1 MTPIP
6 IPQLIQLQSP
16 LTISGDLATTASD
29 NLWAEFGRLKISD
42 STRKQ
47 YVKALDNF
55 CQFAYNR
62 SATSETIAEFLN
74 LDRYDAIELVLSYRR
89 HSIDKNLAPSTINV
103 RLAAIKSLVEMARK
117 LGKTTIGLSDIE
129 SIPAETYR
137 DTRGISIEQFKSML
151 DAIDPSTPIGVRDYA
166 IMLLF
171 WGNALR
177 RGEIASANIED
188 FLPQQQKLMILG
200 KGKRAKVAIDL
211 TDSVSYALEEWLN
224 FHPCLDAH
232 FRLEGTS
239 RRKCAGG
246 SFLRTPSLSM
256 RRCNAPGQPLI
267 TSLSRNCYGARIA
280 GDSIY
285 RIVQGYAEAAGIERR
300 VSPHRLRHS
309 SITAFL
315 DASDGNIRAAQA
327 LSRHSQMNTLTLY
340 DDNRQQQQKGA
351 SGVLEG
357 LLERTAGK
365 TSVGLH
371 IK

>member
-1 MTPIP
+1 MVEIVIQKIVPVATPIV
-6 IPQLIQLQSP
+6 
-16 LTISGDLATTASD
+16 TSD
-29 NLWAEFGRLKISD
+29 DLWAEFGQLKIAD

-47 YVKALDNF
+47 YVKAIENF
-55 CQFAYNR
+55 CQFAYSG
-62 SATSETIAEFLN
+62 SATPATISEFLN
-74 LDRYDAIELVLSYRR
+74 LDRYAAIEMVLRYRR

-117 LGKTTIGLSDIE
+117 LGKTTIDLTDIE
-129 SIPAETYR
+129 SIPSESYR
-137 DTRGISIEQFKSML
+137 DTKGISVEQFKSML
-151 DAIDPSTPIGVRDYA
+151 EEIDPSTPIGVRDYA

-188 FLPQQQKLMILG
+188 FLPQQQKLTILG

-224 FHPCLDAH
+224 FHPYNSP
-232 FRLEGTS
+232 E
-239 RRKCAGG
+239 K
-246 SFLRTPSLSM
+246 
-256 RRCNAPGQPLI
+256 PLI
-267 TSLSRNCYGARIA
+267 TSLSHNCYGSRIA

-315 DASDGNIRAAQA
+315 DASGGNLRAAQA
-327 LSRHSQMNTLTLY
+327 LSRHRNQNTLNLY
-340 DDNRQQQQKGA
+340 DDNRRQEQKGA
-351 SGVLEG
+351 SGMLED
-357 LLERTAGK
+357 LLVGTGGK
-365 TSVGLH
+365 SE
-371 IK
+371 

>member
-1 MTPIP
+1 MTRNLPAVVITPVIEVQAISIP
-6 IPQLIQLQSP
+6 SAASQQL
-16 LTISGDLATTASD
+16 
-29 NLWAEFGRLKISD
+29 WEEFGRLKITD

-47 YVKALDNF
+47 YVKAIENF
-55 CQFAYNR
+55 CQFAYSG
-62 SATSETIAEFLN
+62 SANPETISKFLD
-74 LDRYDAIELVLSYRR
+74 LDRYAAIEMVLRYRR
-89 HSIDKNLAPSTINV
+89 HSIDKKLAPSTINV
-103 RLAAIKSLVEMARK
+103 RLAAIKSLVDMARK
-117 LGKTTIGLSDIE
+117 LGKTTVDLGDIE

-137 DTRGISIEQFKSML
+137 DTRGISVEQFKSML
-151 DAIDPSTPIGVRDYA
+151 EAIDPSTSIGVRDYA

-211 TDSVSYALEEWLN
+211 SDSVSYALEEWLN
-224 FHPCLDAH
+224 FHPC
-232 FRLEGTS
+232 
-239 RRKCAGG
+239 
-246 SFLRTPSLSM
+246 
-256 RRCNAPGQPLI
+256 NAPGQPLI
-267 TSLSRNCYGARIA
+267 VSLSHNCYGSRIA

-285 RIVQGYAEAAGIERR
+285 RIVEGYAEAAGIDRR

-340 DDNRQQQQKGA
+340 DDNRKQQQKGA

-357 LLERTAGK
+357 LLG
-365 TSVGLH
+365 G
-371 IK
+371 

>member
-1 MTPIP
+1 MVEIVIQKIIAPVPFPIV
-6 IPQLIQLQSP
+6 
-16 LTISGDLATTASD
+16 TSGD
-29 NLWAEFGRLKISD
+29 LWAEFGQLKIAD

-47 YVKALDNF
+47 YVKAIENF
-55 CQFAYNR
+55 CQFAYNG
-62 SATSETIAEFLN
+62 SATPERIAEFLN
-74 LDRYDAIELVLSYRR
+74 LDRYDVIEMVLRYRR

-103 RLAAIKSLVEMARK
+103 RLAAIKSLVETARK
-117 LGKTTIGLSDIE
+117 LGKTTVDLGDIE
-129 SIPAETYR
+129 SIKSESYR
-137 DTRGISIEQFKSML
+137 DTRGISVEQFKAML
-151 DAIDPSTPIGVRDYA
+151 EVIDPSTAIGVRDYA

-211 TDSVSYALEEWLN
+211 TQSVSYALEEWLS
-224 FHPCLDAH
+224 FHP
-232 FRLEGTS
+232 
-239 RRKCAGG
+239 
-246 SFLRTPSLSM
+246 
-256 RRCNAPGQPLI
+256 CNAPGQSLI
-267 TSLSRNCYGARIA
+267 TSLSHNCYGARIA

-285 RIVQGYAEAAGIERR
+285 RIVQGYAEAAGIDRR

-357 LLERTAGK
+357 LLERMKSAE
-365 TSVGLH
+365 
-371 IK
+371 

>member
-1 MTPIP
+1 MM
-6 IPQLIQLQSP
+6 QIQLPS
-16 LTISGDLATTASD
+16 IEIEIVAANFSIDLASTQKLPES
-29 NLWAEFGRLKISD
+29 LYAEFGQLKIAD

-47 YVKALDNF
+47 YVKAIENF
-55 CQFAYNR
+55 CAFAYNG
-62 SATSETIAEFLN
+62 SATPETVSQFLA
-74 LDRYDAIELVLSYRR
+74 LDRYNALELVLKYRR
-89 HSIDKNLAPSTINV
+89 HSIDKKLAPSTINV
-103 RLAAIKSLVEMARK
+103 RLAAIKSLVDMARK
-117 LGKTTIGLSDIE
+117 LGKTTIDLGDIE
-129 SIPAETYR
+129 SIPSESYR
-137 DTRGISIEQFKSML
+137 DTRGISVEQFKAML
-151 DAIDPSTPIGVRDYA
+151 EVIVGSPTGGNPSTPIGVRDYA

-211 TDSVSYALEEWLN
+211 SDSVNHALEEWLN
-224 FHPCLDAH
+224 FHPCKEL
-232 FRLEGTS
+232 
-239 RRKCAGG
+239 
-246 SFLRTPSLSM
+246 
-256 RRCNAPGQPLI
+256 GQPLI
-267 TSLSRNCYGARIA
+267 VSLSHNCYGGRIA

-285 RIVQGYAEAAGIERR
+285 RIVQGYAEAAGIDRR

-357 LLERTAGK
+357 LLESR
-365 TSVGLH
+365 
-371 IK
+371 

>member
-1 MTPIP
+1 VLIIP
-6 IPQLIQLQSP
+6 PP
-16 LTISGDLATTASD
+16 KLTKLERPSSVELTASPD
-29 NLWAEFGRLKISD
+29 DLWAEFGQLQIRD

-47 YVKALDNF
+47 YVKAIDNF
-55 CQFAYNR
+55 CQFAYNG
-62 SATSETIAEFLN
+62 SATPETIEEFLA
-74 LDRYDAIELVLSYRR
+74 LDRYAAIEIVLKYRR

-117 LGKTTIGLSDIE
+117 LGKTTVDLGDIE

-137 DTRGISIEQFKSML
+137 DTRGISVEQFKSML
-151 DAIDPSTPIGVRDYA
+151 EAIDPSTSIGVRDYA

-211 TDSVSYALEEWLN
+211 TESVSYALEEWLN
-224 FHPCLDAH
+224 FHPC
-232 FRLEGTS
+232 
-239 RRKCAGG
+239 
-246 SFLRTPSLSM
+246 
-256 RRCNAPGQPLI
+256 NAPGQPLSCRTQPGGNLQVDAPLI
-267 TSLSRNCYGARIA
+267 VSLSHNCYGARIA

-340 DDNRQQQQKGA
+340 DDNRKQQQKGA
-351 SGVLEG
+351 SGVLED
-357 LLERTAGK
+357 LLEGR
-365 TSVGLH
+365 
-371 IK
+371 

>member
-1 MTPIP
+1 MVEIVIHKIVPVTVPVV
-6 IPQLIQLQSP
+6 
-16 LTISGDLATTASD
+16 ASD
-29 NLWAEFGRLKISD
+29 NLWAEFGQLKIAD

-47 YVKALDNF
+47 YVKAIENF
-55 CQFAYNR
+55 CQFAYNG
-62 SATSETIAEFLN
+62 SATSERIAEFLA
-74 LDRYDAIELVLSYRR
+74 LDRYAAIEMVLRYRR

-117 LGKTTIGLSDIE
+117 LGKTTIDLGDIE
-129 SIPAETYR
+129 SIPSQSYR
-137 DTRGISIEQFKSML
+137 DTRGISVEQFKSML
-151 DAIDPSTPIGVRDYA
+151 AAIDPSTSIGVRDYA

-211 TDSVSYALEEWLN
+211 TDNVSYALEEWLN
-224 FHPCLDAH
+224 FHPCNALGQLLSCRTQPGGNLQVDA
-232 FRLEGTS
+232 
-239 RRKCAGG
+239 
-246 SFLRTPSLSM
+246 
-256 RRCNAPGQPLI
+256 PLI
-267 TSLSRNCYGARIA
+267 TSLSHNCYGARIA

-340 DDNRQQQQKGA
+340 DDNRKQQQKGA

-357 LLERTAGK
+357 LLG
-365 TSVGLH
+365 G
-371 IK
+371 

>member
-1 MTPIP
+1 MVEIVIHKLVPVTVPV
-6 IPQLIQLQSP
+6 
-16 LTISGDLATTASD
+16 LTAD
-29 NLWAEFGRLKISD
+29 NLWAEFGQLKIAD

-47 YVKALDNF
+47 YVKAIENF
-55 CQFAYNR
+55 CQFAYNG
-62 SATSETIAEFLN
+62 SATPETISAFLD
-74 LDRYDAIELVLSYRR
+74 LDRYAAIELVLRYRR
-89 HSIDKNLAPSTINV
+89 HSIDRNLAPSTINV
-103 RLAAIKSLVEMARK
+103 RLAAIKSLVDMARK
-117 LGKTTIGLSDIE
+117 LGKTTIDLGDIE
-129 SIPAETYR
+129 SIKSESYR
-137 DTRGISIEQFKSML
+137 DTRGISVEQFKSML
-151 DAIDPSTPIGVRDYA
+151 EEIDPSTPIGVRDYA

-211 TDSVSYALEEWLN
+211 SDSVSYALEEWLN

-232 FRLEGTS
+232 NLEGT
-239 RRKCAGG
+239 KE
-246 SFLRTPSLSM
+246 SM

-267 TSLSRNCYGARIA
+267 TSLSHNCYGARIA

-340 DDNRQQQQKGA
+340 DDNRKQQQKGA
-351 SGVLEG
+351 SGVLES
-357 LLERTAGK
+357 LLESR
-365 TSVGLH
+365 
-371 IK
+371 

>member
-1 MTPIP
+1 MVEI
-6 IPQLIQLQSP
+6 IIQKIVPVSV
-16 LTISGDLATTASD
+16 SVVSSD
-29 NLWAEFGRLKISD
+29 NLWADFGVLKISD

-47 YVKALDNF
+47 YIKAIENF
-55 CQFAYNR
+55 CQFTYSN
-62 SATSETIAEFLN
+62 SATPETIAGFLA
-74 LDRYDAIELVLSYRR
+74 LDRYAALDLVLRYRR
-89 HSIDKNLAPSTINV
+89 HAIDQNLAPSTINV
-103 RLAAIKSLVEMARK
+103 RLAAIKSLADMARK
-117 LGKTTIGLSDIE
+117 LGKSVVDLGDVE
-129 SIPAETYR
+129 GIPAETYR
-137 DTRGISIEQFKSML
+137 DTRGISVEQFKSML
-151 DAIDPSTPIGVRDYA
+151 EQIDPSTAIGVRDYA

-177 RGEIASANIED
+177 RGEIASANVED

-211 TDSVSYALEEWLN
+211 TQSVSYALEEWLSL
-224 FHPCLDAH
+224 HP
-232 FRLEGTS
+232 S
-239 RRKCAGG
+239 
-246 SFLRTPSLSM
+246 
-256 RRCNAPGQPLI
+256 NAPGEPLI
-267 TSLSRNCYGARIA
+267 ASLSHNCYGARIA

-285 RIVQGYAEAAGIERR
+285 RIVQQYAEAAGIDRR

-357 LLERTAGK
+357 LLSG
-365 TSVGLH
+365 
-371 IK
+371 

>member
-1 MTPIP
+1 MLTIP
-6 IPQLIQLQSP
+6 IVITPVINLIVPVS
-16 LTISGDLATTASD
+16 TIYSEDI
-29 NLWAEFGRLKISD
+29 WAEFGQLTIVD

-47 YVKALDNF
+47 YVKAIENF
-55 CQFAYNR
+55 CQFAYNG
-62 SATSETIAEFLN
+62 SATPETISEFLA
-74 LDRYDAIELVLSYRR
+74 LDRYAAIEMVLRYRR
-89 HSIDKNLAPSTINV
+89 HSIDKKLAPSTINV

-117 LGKTTIGLSDIE
+117 LGKTTIDLGDIE
-129 SIPAETYR
+129 SIPSESYR
-137 DTRGISIEQFKSML
+137 DTRGISVEQFKSML
-151 DAIDPSTPIGVRDYA
+151 DAIVGSPTGGNPSTPIGVRDYA
-166 IMLLF
+166 ILLLF

-224 FHPCLDAH
+224 FHPCN
-232 FRLEGTS
+232 T
-239 RRKCAGG
+239 
-246 SFLRTPSLSM
+246 
-256 RRCNAPGQPLI
+256 PGQPLI
-267 TSLSRNCYGARIA
+267 TSLSHNCYGARIA
-280 GDSIY
+280 GDSLY
-285 RIVQGYAEAAGIERR
+285 RIVQGYAEVAGIDRR

-357 LLERTAGK
+357 LLESR
-365 TSVGLH
+365 
-371 IK
+371 

>member
-1 MTPIP
+1 MVEIV
-6 IPQLIQLQSP
+6 IQKISP
-16 LTISGDLATTASD
+16 VSVSTIVSSD
-29 NLWAEFGRLKISD
+29 DLWAEFGQLRIAD

-47 YVKALDNF
+47 YVKAIENF
-55 CQFAYNR
+55 CQFAYDG
-62 SATSETIAEFLN
+62 SATPERIAQFLA
-74 LDRYDAIELVLSYRR
+74 LDRYAAIEMVLKYRR
-89 HSIDKNLAPSTINV
+89 HSIDRNLAPSTINV

-117 LGKTTIGLSDIE
+117 LGKTTIDLSDIE

-137 DTRGISIEQFKSML
+137 DTRGISVEQFKSMI
-151 DAIDPSTPIGVRDYA
+151 DAIDPSTSIGVRDYA

-177 RGEIASANIED
+177 RGEIASANVED
-188 FLPQQQKLMILG
+188 FLPQQQKLTILG

-211 TDSVSYALEEWLN
+211 SDSVSYAIEEWLN
-224 FHPCLDAH
+224 FHPCK
-232 FRLEGTS
+232 E
-239 RRKCAGG
+239 
-246 SFLRTPSLSM
+246 
-256 RRCNAPGQPLI
+256 PGQPLI
-267 TSLSRNCYGARIA
+267 TSLSHNCYGARIA

-357 LLERTAGK
+357 LLAKGDV
-365 TSVGLH
+365 SL
-371 IK
+371 ISN